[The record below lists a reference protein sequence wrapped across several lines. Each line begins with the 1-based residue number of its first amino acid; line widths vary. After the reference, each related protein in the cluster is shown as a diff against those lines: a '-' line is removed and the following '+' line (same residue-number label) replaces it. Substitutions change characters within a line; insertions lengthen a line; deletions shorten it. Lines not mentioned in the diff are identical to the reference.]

1 MPRDLTQSANGLT
14 AADIEL
20 VREIAV
26 VMTYVGRWQS
36 ICRASDLFCD
46 YFEARLH
53 DERRSRLMIGVLHG
67 RHYFCMDGRTSAVYV
82 GDTLAEVA
90 RRAGLP
96 LPAEFDALYGG
107 RSSYAEND
115 GPGVTRSQ

>member
-1 MPRDLTQSANGLT
+1 MPRDTTLPANGLT

-20 VREIAV
+20 IREVAV
-26 VMTYVGRWQS
+26 VMTYTGRWQS

-46 YFEARLH
+46 YFEARLP
-53 DERRSRLMIGVLHG
+53 DEQHSRLMIGVLHG
-67 RHYFCMDGRTSAVYV
+67 GHYFCMDGRTSAVYV
-82 GDTLAEVA
+82 GATLEQVA

-96 LPAEFDALYGG
+96 LPAQLDALYGVG
-107 RSSYAEND
+107 SSWAEKA